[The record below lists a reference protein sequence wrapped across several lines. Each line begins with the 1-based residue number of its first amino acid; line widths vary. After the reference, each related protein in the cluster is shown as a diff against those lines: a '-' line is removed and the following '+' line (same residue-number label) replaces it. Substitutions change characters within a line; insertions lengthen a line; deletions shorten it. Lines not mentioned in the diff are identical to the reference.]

1 MATESQHLALVGKVV
16 GTHGLQGDL
25 KVRSHPENQSALL
38 AATCLYLRQEDGEL
52 LRLVPVRTGASRGNL
67 LFRFRGYG
75 HISRVEHLV
84 GCQVLVDPDELERT
98 EEEIFWFEIAGFEVV
113 DRERGPI
120 GRLVDMFRTAAHGI
134 YVVDGPYGEVLI
146 PAIPQFVE
154 GLDAEARVLRVD
166 VPPGL
171 YPDA

>member
-1 MATESQHLALVGKVV
+1 MTAERQHLALVGEVV

-25 KVRSHPENQSALL
+25 KIRSHPENQSALL
-38 AATCLYLRQEDGEL
+38 AASCLYLRQEEREL
-52 LRLVPVRTGASRGNL
+52 LRLVPVRTGTSRGNL

-75 HISRVEHLV
+75 HINRVGHLV
-84 GCQVLVDPDELERT
+84 GSQVLIDPDDLQRSGDDL
-98 EEEIFWFEIAGFEVV
+98 FWFEIAGLPVV
-113 DRERGPI
+113 DRERGRI

-134 YVVDGPYGEVLI
+134 YVVDGPYGEILI

-154 GLDAEARVLRVD
+154 GVDAGERVLRVD

-171 YPDA
+171 YPDT